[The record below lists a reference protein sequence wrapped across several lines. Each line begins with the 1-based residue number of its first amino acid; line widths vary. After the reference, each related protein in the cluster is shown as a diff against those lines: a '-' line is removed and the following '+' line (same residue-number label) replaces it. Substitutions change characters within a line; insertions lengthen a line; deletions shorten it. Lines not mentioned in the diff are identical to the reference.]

1 MSRFDYVASRME
13 QASFETV
20 PFKHLYIENLFAED
34 DFAHIV
40 GSPEVGL
47 PPVASDEAL
56 IAELHSN
63 SFKEIEFPGT
73 TTNIAA
79 YLQWRKDPASFKAF
93 NNRDV
98 CEGFGVTMRL
108 QKTAPG
114 TPLAEVTEYFRS
126 EAFWRV
132 LAAKFGIDFNDVYTD
147 FGLQKYLDGYEISPH
162 PDIRRKALTFMV
174 NINPAEE
181 SEAVSY
187 HTHYLKLKPE
197 FAGVSEFWNSNGDV
211 DRCWVPWDWCSSTKT
226 QTRNNSV
233 VVFAPGNDTIHA
245 VKASYDHLKT
255 QRTQFYGN
263 LWYRE
268 DRPKVGV
275 SWSDFSFDRTGAASL
290 AAEKRAALQLLRQP
304 IPSGERQAGDELA
317 LVCKQATFLK
327 TSTKHS
333 GDLPQEDKLALQP
346 GDTLTATIRSELP
359 DYYVVDEVALKG
371 FESRRIWYILK
382 THWLE
387 QAPATPLAALPGH
400 GAAAHQTAPN

>member
-1 MSRFDYVASRME
+1 MSRFDYIARRME
-13 QASFETV
+13 QANFESV
-20 PFKHLYIENLFAED
+20 PFKHLYIENLFADED
-34 DFAHIV
+34 FRQIV
-40 GSPEVGL
+40 SSPEVGL
-47 PPVASDEAL
+47 PPVADDNELIEA
-56 IAELHSN
+56 LHSN

-79 YLQWRKDPASFKAF
+79 YLNWRRDPASFKVF
-93 NNRDV
+93 NNRDI

-114 TPLAEVTEYFRS
+114 SPLAEVTEYFRS
-126 EAFWRV
+126 DAFWRV
-132 LAAKFGIDFNDVYTD
+132 LAAKFGIDFNEVYTD

-197 FAGVSEFWNSNGDV
+197 FAGLRDFWNSNADV

-233 VVFAPGNDTIHA
+233 VVFAPSNDTIHA
-245 VKASYDHLKT
+245 VKASYNHLKT

-263 LWYRE
+263 LWFRE

-275 SWSDFSFDRTGAASL
+275 SWSDFTFDRTGAAAL
-290 AAEKRAALQLLRQP
+290 AADKLAALQALRQQP
-304 IPSGERQAGDELA
+304 AGPRQPGDEIA

-333 GDLPQEDKLALQP
+333 GELPPEDKLALQP

-359 DYYVVDEVALKG
+359 DYYVVDDVALKG
-371 FESRRIWYILK
+371 FESHDRTWYLLK
-382 THWLE
+382 THWRE
-387 QAPATPLAALPGH
+387 QDPVANPAALNGR
-400 GAAAHQTAPN
+400 ASAHQAAPN